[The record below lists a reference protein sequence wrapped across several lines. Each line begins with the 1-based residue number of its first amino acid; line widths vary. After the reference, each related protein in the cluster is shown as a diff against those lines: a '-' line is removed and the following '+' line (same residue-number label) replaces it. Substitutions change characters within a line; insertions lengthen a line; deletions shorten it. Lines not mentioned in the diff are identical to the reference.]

1 MHQQHSTPLLVDIDG
16 YRNVTELLT
25 RRAEEAPQHVAFEVP
40 TKSGDLS
47 APWQPISTQE
57 FLFEVSQLAKG
68 FMAAGV
74 NAGDAVA
81 IMSETRYEWAV
92 VDLAAWFAGAV
103 VVPIYDTASLTQVAA
118 IFRDA
123 EVKIAV
129 AGGADQVDV
138 LHQAMRETDIDTLG
152 VWAMGPEHTGLSI
165 PTIKDL
171 AARAIEVS
179 DDELELRRTAADP
192 DSPATIVYT
201 SGTTGD
207 PKGAVLSHRNFIGQA
222 LNIAAAYGNVVHS
235 GGNTIIFLPLAH
247 VLARGLQLICIAS
260 GMRIAHL
267 SEPAK
272 VVATLRV
279 LTPTFLVVVP
289 RVLQKIQEAAAQK
302 AADKR
307 LSALWRAARLTAIEW
322 GKQAE
327 ESDAGGAELPSL
339 GLRTRHA
346 AFDRLFFRKL
356 RAVLGGRVDY
366 ILSGGATL
374 DADLSLFFRGIGV
387 PVIEGYGLTETTA
400 PLTGNLPGSI
410 RSGTVGAP
418 LPGLSVRISAD
429 GEVLAQG
436 IGVFEG
442 YRDPEHNIGA
452 FVDGY
457 FRTGDLGVLDADG
470 RLTLNGRLKDVI
482 VTASGKTVV
491 PTVWEGAVA
500 AHPLISY
507 AVMVGEGK
515 PYLSAILLL
524 DEESLTA
531 WARYAGAE
539 NRIFGTTSFSE
550 ITNSRLREELQC
562 AVDTANA
569 LVARSEQVRRF
580 APVAVNPG
588 DSTLITP
595 TMKIKR
601 RIVLERGAHVVGN
614 LYR

>member
-1 MHQQHSTPLLVDIDG
+1 MFRQHSTPLLVDIDG
-16 YRNVTELLT
+16 YRNVTELLK
-25 RRAEEAPQHVAFEVP
+25 RRAEDAPHHVAFEVP
-40 TKSGDLS
+40 EESGDLS
-47 APWQPISTQE
+47 APWQPISTQD
-57 FLFEVSQLAKG
+57 FLAEVSQLAKG
-68 FMAAGV
+68 FIAAGV
-74 NAGDAVA
+74 KVGDAVA

-103 VVPIYDTASLTQVAA
+103 VVPVYDTASPAQVAA
-118 IFRDA
+118 IIRDA
-123 EVKIAV
+123 DVQIAV
-129 AGGADQVDV
+129 GGSPDQTDV
-138 LHQAMRETDIDTLG
+138 LRQAVRETDMDVLG
-152 VWAMGPEHTGLSI
+152 VWAMSSGTRDLND

-171 AARAIEVS
+171 AARATEVS
-179 DDELELRRTAADP
+179 DDELEQRRLAAGP

-207 PKGAVLSHRNFIGQA
+207 PKGVVLTHRNFIGQV
-222 LNIAAAYGNVVHS
+222 LNIAAAYGDVVHP

-267 SEPAK
+267 ADPTK
-272 VVATLRV
+272 VVSTLKV

-289 RVLQKIQEAAAQK
+289 RVLQKVQEAASQK
-302 AADKR
+302 AADMG
-307 LSALWRAARLTAIEW
+307 LSALWRAACLTAIEW
-322 GKQAE
+322 GKQCE
-327 ESDAGGAELPSL
+327 EIDSGSAELPSL
-339 GLRTRHA
+339 GLRIRHSV
-346 AFDRLFFRKL
+346 FDRLFFRKL

-418 LPGLSVRISAD
+418 LPGLSVRISDD
-429 GEVLAQG
+429 GEVLARG

-442 YRDPEHNIGA
+442 YRDPKHNIGA

-457 FRTGDLGVLDADG
+457 FRTGDLGVLDTDG

-482 VTASGKTVV
+482 VTANGKTVV
-491 PTVWEGAVA
+491 PTVWENAVA
-500 AHPLISY
+500 AHPLISD
-507 AVMVGEGK
+507 AVMIGEGR

-524 DEESLTA
+524 DPEVITA
-531 WARYAGAE
+531 WAGTAGVKSQ
-539 NRIFGTTSFSE
+539 IFDTTSFDE
-550 ITNSRLREELQC
+550 IKDSRLLEELQC

-580 APVAVNPG
+580 APVAATPG
-588 DSTLITP
+588 DNTLTTP

-601 RIVLERGAHVVGN
+601 RIVLERGAHVVDN

>member
-16 YRNVTELLT
+16 YRNVTELLK
-25 RRAEEAPQHVAFEVP
+25 RRAEDAPQHVAFEIP

-57 FLFEVSQLAKG
+57 FHFEVSQLAKG
-68 FMAAGV
+68 FIAAGV
-74 NAGDAVA
+74 NVGDAVA

-103 VVPIYDTASLTQVAA
+103 VVPIYDTASPAQVAA
-118 IFRDA
+118 IIRDA
-123 EVKIAV
+123 DVQIAV
-129 AGGADQVDV
+129 AGSHDQIDV
-138 LHQAMRETDIDTLG
+138 LRQAIRETGVDALG
-152 VWAMGPEHTGLSI
+152 VWAMSGGTTGLND

-171 AARAIEVS
+171 AARATEVS
-179 DDELELRRTAADP
+179 DGELEQRRLAAGP
-192 DSPATIVYT
+192 NSPATIVYT

-207 PKGAVLSHRNFIGQA
+207 PKGAVLTHRNFIGQA
-222 LNIAAAYGNVVHS
+222 LNIAAAYGDVVHP

-267 SEPAK
+267 ADPAK
-272 VVATLRV
+272 VVATLKV

-289 RVLQKIQEAAAQK
+289 RVLQKVQEAAAQK
-302 AADKR
+302 AADIGF
-307 LSALWRAARLTAIEW
+307 SALWRAACLTAIEW
-322 GKQAE
+322 GKQRE
-327 ESDAGGAELPSL
+327 ETDSGSAELPSL
-339 GLRTRHA
+339 GLRIRHA
-346 AFDRLFFRKL
+346 VFDRLFFRKL

-410 RSGTVGAP
+410 RSGTVGVP
-418 LPGLSVRISAD
+418 LPGLSVRISDD
-429 GEVLAQG
+429 GEVLARG

-442 YRDPEHNIGA
+442 YRDPEHNIDA

-457 FRTGDLGVLDADG
+457 FRTGDLGALDADG

-482 VTASGKTVV
+482 VTATGKTVV
-491 PTVWEGAVA
+491 PTAWENAVA
-500 AHPLISY
+500 AHPLISH
-507 AVMVGEGK
+507 AVMIGEGK

-524 DEESLTA
+524 DPEALIA
-531 WARYAGAE
+531 WARTAGVE
-539 NRIFGTTSFSE
+539 SQILDTTSFSE
-550 ITNSRLREELQC
+550 ITDSRLREELQC

-580 APVAVNPG
+580 APVAANPG